1 MPQDEDHMSEEAV
14 YSGLPQEEDRVVE
27 PSLRPENFA
36 GFVGQGDVVEN
47 LKTWIGGARQR
58 DETLDHVLLSGP
70 PGLGKTTLA
79 YILANEM
86 DSSIRSTSGPALAK
100 PRDLVGILTNL
111 QRGDMLFIDEVH
123 RMDARVEEYL
133 YTAMEDYEISIII
146 DPGPH
151 SRSVT
156 LPLKRFTLIGAT
168 TREGLLS
175 APLRSRFQ
183 IAERLD
189 YYPAEELKRI
199 ILASASRLELQVEED
214 AAMQMAACARGTPR
228 VANRYLRRIRDVAH
242 ARGQDVITREV
253 AEEGLD
259 MLGVDENGL
268 CEMDRR
274 ILRAVAQN
282 GGRPIGLKTLSV
294 VVGEQ
299 EDTIEEVYEPYLIRR
314 GFLEKTPRGRLLT
327 PRGLDYLGLEPGE
340 VPQED
345 GQKDLF

>member
-1 MPQDEDHMSEEAV
+1 MSDDAI
-14 YSGLPQEEDRVVE
+14 YSALPQEEDRVVE
-27 PSLRPENFA
+27 PSLRPDDFG
-36 GFVGQGDVVEN
+36 GFVGQPDVVEN
-47 LKTWIGGARQR
+47 LKTWIKGARTR
-58 DETLDHVLLSGP
+58 EETLDHVLLSGP

-111 QRGDMLFIDEVH
+111 QTGDALFIDEVH
-123 RMDARVEEYL
+123 RLDARVEEYL
-133 YTAMEDYEISIII
+133 YTAMEDYQIAIVI

-189 YYPAEELKRI
+189 YYPADELKDI
-199 ILASASRLELQVEED
+199 VLSSAAKLDLEVQD
-214 AAMQMAACARGTPR
+214 AAAMEIASCARGTPR
-228 VANRYLRRIRDVAH
+228 VANRYLRRVRDVAH
-242 ARGQDVITREV
+242 ARGSEVITKQV
-253 AEEGLD
+253 AREGLE

-274 ILRAVAQN
+274 ILLAIAQN
-282 GGRPIGLKTLSV
+282 GGRPLGLKTLAV
-294 VVGEQ
+294 IVGEQ
-299 EDTIEEVYEPYLIRR
+299 EDTIEDVYEPFLIRR
-314 GFLEKTPRGRLLT
+314 GFLEKTPRGRMLT

-340 VPQED
+340 VPEEA
-345 GQKDLF
+345 GQADLF

>member
-1 MPQDEDHMSEEAV
+1 MSEDAI

-27 PSLRPENFA
+27 PSLRPESFQ
-36 GFVGQGDVVEN
+36 GFVGLGDVVGN
-47 LKTWIGGARQR
+47 LKTWVSGAQKR
-58 DETLDHVLLSGP
+58 EESLDHVLLSGP

-79 YILANEM
+79 FILAHEM

-111 QRGDMLFIDEVH
+111 QNGDVLFIDEVH
-123 RMDARVEEYL
+123 RLDARVEEYL
-133 YTAMEDYEISIII
+133 YTAMEDYQISIVI

-156 LPLKRFTLIGAT
+156 LPLKPFTLIGAT

-183 IAERLD
+183 IAERLH
-189 YYPAEELKRI
+189 YYPPDELKRI
-199 ILASASRLELQVEED
+199 ILASARRLELQVEEE
-214 AAMQMAACARGTPR
+214 AAVRMAECARGTPR

-242 ARGQDVITREV
+242 AQGSDVIGEEV
-253 AEEGLD
+253 AQQGLK

-282 GGRPIGLKTLSV
+282 GGNPLGLKTLAV
-294 VVGEQ
+294 IVGEQ
-299 EDTIEEVYEPYLIRR
+299 GDTIEEVYEPYLIRR
-314 GFLEKTPRGRLLT
+314 GLMEKTPRGRLLT
-327 PRGLDYLGLEPGE
+327 PRGLGYLGLQPGE
-340 VPQED
+340 MPETS
-345 GQKDLF
+345 GQPELFG

>member
-1 MPQDEDHMSEEAV
+1 MSDDAV
-14 YSGLPQEEDRVVE
+14 YSALPQEEDRVIE
-27 PSLRPENFA
+27 PSLRPDSFT

-47 LKTWIGGARQR
+47 LRIWIKGARAR
-58 DETLDHVLLSGP
+58 EESLDHVLLSGP

-111 QRGDMLFIDEVH
+111 QRGDVLFIDEVH
-123 RMDARVEEYL
+123 RLDARVEEYL
-133 YTAMEDYEISIII
+133 YTAMEDYQIAIVI

-151 SRSVT
+151 SRTVT

-189 YYPAEELKRI
+189 YYPASELKNI
-199 ILASASRLELQVEED
+199 ILSSAAKLGLEVEAE
-214 AAMQMAACARGTPR
+214 AAMQLASCARGTPR
-228 VANRYLRRIRDVAH
+228 VANRYLRRVRDVAH
-242 ARGQDVITREV
+242 ARGSEVITEEV
-253 AEEGLD
+253 ARQGLE
-259 MLGVDENGL
+259 MLGVDEDGL

-274 ILRAVAQN
+274 ILRAIAQS
-282 GGRPIGLKTLSV
+282 GGRPLGLKTLAV
-294 VVGEQ
+294 IVGEQ
-299 EDTIEEVYEPYLIRR
+299 EETIEEVYEPFLIRR
-314 GFLEKTPRGRLLT
+314 GLLEKTPRGRVLT
-327 PRGLDYLGLEPGE
+327 PRGFRYLGLEPGE
-340 VPQED
+340 TPEEVDQAA
-345 GQKDLF
+345 LF

>member
-1 MPQDEDHMSEEAV
+1 MSEDAI

-27 PSLRPENFA
+27 PSLRPETFR
-36 GFVGQGDVVEN
+36 GFVGQSDVVGN
-47 LKTWIGGARQR
+47 LKTWVSGAQKR
-58 DETLDHVLLSGP
+58 EESLDHVLLSGP

-79 YILANEM
+79 FILANEM

-111 QRGDMLFIDEVH
+111 QQGDVLFIDEVH
-123 RMDARVEEYL
+123 RLDARVEEYL
-133 YTAMEDYEISIII
+133 YTAMEDYEISIVI

-156 LPLKRFTLIGAT
+156 LPLQPFTLIGAT

-175 APLRSRFQ
+175 APIRSRFQ
-183 IAERLD
+183 ISERLH
-189 YYPAEELKRI
+189 YYPPAELKRI
-199 ILASASRLELQVEED
+199 ILASARRLDLEISED
-214 AAMQMAACARGTPR
+214 AAMCMAECARGTPR

-242 ARGQDVITREV
+242 AQGSEQITKEV
-253 AEEGLD
+253 AEEGLR
-259 MLGVDENGL
+259 MLGVDDNGL

-282 GGRPIGLKTLSV
+282 GGNPIGLKTLAV

-299 EDTIEEVYEPYLIRR
+299 GDTIEEVYEPYLIRR
-314 GFLEKTPRGRLLT
+314 GLLEKTPRGRVLT
-327 PRGLDYLGLEPGE
+327 PRGFDYLDLEPGE
-340 VPQED
+340 VPDEMDQP
-345 GQKDLF
+345 DLFG